1 MTNRDT
7 YDIEEYSREQGKS
20 GTNIQIST
28 VVRALMESEPC
39 LFFNKEE
46 NLMAN
51 RLAETR
57 GVGGQV
63 DVNDQ
68 EGNRYPFR
76 GAHPF

>member
-7 YDIEEYSREQGKS
+7 YDIEEYEKEQRRT
-20 GTNIQIST
+20 GTNIQVNTLI
-28 VVRALMESEPC
+28 RALMESEPC

-57 GVGGQV
+57 GVGGY
-63 DVNDQ
+63 
-68 EGNRYPFR
+68 GNIDKRDA
-76 GAHPF
+76 G